1 MRLKCKLRVILAE
14 REIRQKEFST
24 IIGIS
29 QTTMSS
35 LVNNT
40 TLPSFLTAYKIAK
53 ELKLHMEEIWIE
65 DIEEENE
72 NV

>member
-1 MRLKCKLRVILAE
+1 MRLKCKLRVIFAE
-14 REIRQKEFST
+14 REIRQKEFSNL
-24 IIGIS
+24 IGIS

-35 LVNNT
+35 LVNNA

-65 DIEEENE
+65 DIEEDNE